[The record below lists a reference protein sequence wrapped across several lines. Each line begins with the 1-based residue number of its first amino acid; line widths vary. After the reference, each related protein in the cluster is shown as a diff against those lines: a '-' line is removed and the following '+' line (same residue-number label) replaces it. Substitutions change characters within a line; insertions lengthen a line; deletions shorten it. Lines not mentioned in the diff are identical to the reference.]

1 MAGENKKDPKN
12 VYSNRK
18 IFKKNDPMHDT
29 IKGKAAT
36 WLLNTFGK
44 KPNNKPTGKVSIK
57 PAWVHTSRKGGA
69 R

>member
-1 MAGENKKDPKN
+1 MGGDPKN
-12 VYSNRK
+12 VYKDRK

-44 KPNNKPTGKVSIK
+44 KSNSKPKGTLYIK
-57 PAWVHTSRKGGA
+57 KANMKGP